1 MRAARTQPRRSR
13 AVILPSMTDKEPIM
27 MPTRRHVAR
36 QGLRCTSLSCLRCVV
51 LAYAVLALG
60 AQAQVQAQTQMAT
73 PTPQQM
79 VDQLKNPRTR
89 SLRNLS
95 VEAVPATASTAPATV
110 NAGQSAD
117 SKGTD
122 SAHSSANATSATRPA
137 LSLLIQFDFNSARVR
152 PESQQAL
159 SNLSQALQSSELAG
173 SKFAVEGHTDAR
185 GSGDYNQKLSQQRAL
200 AVRDI
205 LASNGVAQGR
215 LLAAGWGAALLANSA
230 EPFAAENR
238 RVRIVNLD

>member
-1 MRAARTQPRRSR
+1 
-13 AVILPSMTDKEPIM
+13 M

-95 VEAVPATASTAPATV
+95 VEAVPATASTAPATL

-122 SAHSSANATSATRPA
+122 SAHSSANATSATSATSATRPA
-137 LSLLIQFDFNSARVR
+137 LSLLIQFDFNCARVR

-159 SNLSQALQSSELAG
+159 SSLSQALQSSELAG

-215 LLAAGWGAALLANSA
+215 LLAVGWGAALLANSA

>member
-1 MRAARTQPRRSR
+1 
-13 AVILPSMTDKEPIM
+13 M
-27 MPTRRHVAR
+27 MPIRRHGASQGTRRR
-36 QGLRCTSLSCLRCVV
+36 TSLICLI
-51 LAYAVLALG
+51 LACAVLPLRV
-60 AQAQVQAQTQMAT
+60 QAQVQTAT

-79 VDQLKNPRTR
+79 VEQLKNPRTR

-95 VEAVPATASTAPATV
+95 VEAAPAPDSAEAGKSPDNKGVDSTASAA
-110 NAGQSAD
+110 S
-117 SKGTD
+117 
-122 SAHSSANATSATRPA
+122 ATSAARPA

-152 PESQQAL
+152 LESQQAL
-159 SNLSQALQSSELAG
+159 GNLSQALQSSELAG

-185 GSGDYNQKLSQQRAL
+185 GSADYNQKLSQQRAL

-205 LASNGVAQGR
+205 LASSGVAQDR
-215 LLAAGWGAALLANSA
+215 LLPAGRGATELANSA

>member
-1 MRAARTQPRRSR
+1 MTPIRCHGANQGARR
-13 AVILPSMTDKEPIM
+13 
-27 MPTRRHVAR
+27 
-36 QGLRCTSLSCLRCVV
+36 TSLICVAV
-51 LAYAVLALG
+51 ACAVLALQ
-60 AQAQVQAQTQMAT
+60 AQAQTAA

-79 VDQLKNPRTR
+79 VEQLKNPHTR

-95 VEAVPATASTAPATV
+95 VELAPVPASAEAGKLPDNKGLDSTTGTATANSAAPAL
-110 NAGQSAD
+110 
-117 SKGTD
+117 
-122 SAHSSANATSATRPA
+122 RPA

-159 SNLSQALQSSELAG
+159 GNLSQALQSTELAG

-185 GSGDYNQKLSQQRAL
+185 GGADYNQKLSQQRAL

-205 LASNGVAQGR
+205 LASSGVAQDR
-215 LLAAGWGAALLANSA
+215 LLAAGRGATELANSA

>member
-1 MRAARTQPRRSR
+1 
-13 AVILPSMTDKEPIM
+13 MTDNDPIM
-27 MPTRRHVAR
+27 MATRRNDAC
-36 QGLRCTSLSCLRCVV
+36 QGTGCKTLICLVFVC
-51 LAYAVLALG
+51 AVLPL
-60 AQAQVQAQTQMAT
+60 QAQTAA

-79 VDQLKNPRTR
+79 VEQLKTPRTR

-95 VEAVPATASTAPATV
+95 VEAAPAP
-110 NAGQSAD
+110 ASAD
-117 SKGTD
+117 AGKVADSQGPD
-122 SAHSSANATSATRPA
+122 SAPGKAPATRPA

-159 SNLSQALQSSELAG
+159 GNLSQALQSDELAG

-185 GSGDYNQKLSQQRAL
+185 GSADYNQKLSQLRAL

-205 LASNGVAQGR
+205 LTTNGVAHDR
-215 LLAAGWGAALLANSA
+215 LQAAGRGATELANGA

>member
-1 MRAARTQPRRSR
+1 
-13 AVILPSMTDKEPIM
+13 M
-27 MPTRRHVAR
+27 MPIRRHGASQGTRRR
-36 QGLRCTSLSCLRCVV
+36 TSLICLI
-51 LAYAVLALG
+51 LACAVLPLRV
-60 AQAQVQAQTQMAT
+60 QAQVQTAT

-79 VDQLKNPRTR
+79 VEQLKNPRTR

-95 VEAVPATASTAPATV
+95 VEAAPAPDSAE
-110 NAGQSAD
+110 AGKSPDNKGAD
-117 SKGTD
+117 SAT
-122 SAHSSANATSATRPA
+122 STTSATSATSAARPA

-159 SNLSQALQSSELAG
+159 GNLSQALQSSELAG

-185 GSGDYNQKLSQQRAL
+185 GSADYNQKLSQQRAL

-205 LASNGVAQGR
+205 LASSGVAQDR
-215 LLAAGWGAALLANSA
+215 LLPAGRGATELANSA